1 MAATCAPRWGR
12 GGVDTD
18 PLARLLALRTVSP
31 RRVVGLISGTSAD
44 GIDAALVELEGA
56 GETTRARLLAFR
68 TRPFDP
74 DVRARVLAVGDA
86 RADELLRLH
95 YRLGE
100 EFARA
105 ALEVMEQ
112 ARRDGLPVHLIGSHG
127 QTARHHPRA
136 GAADGR
142 AATLQLAEPAIIAER
157 TGLPVVADFRPRDIA
172 AGGEGAPLVPL
183 VDWLL
188 FRRAGAT
195 RACLNMGGIANV
207 TVVTERLETVR
218 AFDLGPA
225 NMPLDI
231 VVHAW
236 TDGAETFDRD
246 GARAA
251 RGRVDRELV
260 AELLRHPFFQLP
272 PPKSTGREAFG
283 DVFVRPLLARYA
295 GREGDLLATLTRFV
309 AESVATGIRQWVR
322 DPIAEVLV
330 SGGGARNRTLMAA
343 LGAALAPV
351 PVRSLAEV
359 GLDPDAKEAVAFAV
373 LANETLFGRPG
384 NLPGATGAVGPRV
397 LGKLVV

>member
-1 MAATCAPRWGR
+1 MS
-12 GGVDTD
+12 D

-31 RRVVGLISGTSAD
+31 RRVIGLISGTSAD
-44 GIDAALVELEGA
+44 GIDAALVELDGA
-56 GETTRARLLAFR
+56 GETTRARVLDFR
-68 TRPFDP
+68 IFPFDP
-74 DVRARVLAVGDA
+74 DLRGRVLALKEA
-86 RADELLRLH
+86 RAEELLRVH
-95 YRLGE
+95 VRLGE

-105 ALEVMEQ
+105 ALDLITR
-112 ARRDGLPVHLIGSHG
+112 ARRQGVEVHLIGSHG

-136 GAADGR
+136 AEPDGR
-142 AATLQLAEPAIIAER
+142 AATLQVGEPAIIAER

-195 RACLNMGGIANV
+195 RGCLNLGGIANV
-207 TVVTERLETVR
+207 TVVTEAPDTVR

-225 NMPLDI
+225 NMPMDL
-231 VVHAW
+231 VVQAW
-236 TDGAETFDRD
+236 TGGAETFDRD

-251 RGRVDRELV
+251 AGRVDAGLV
-260 AELLRHPFFQLP
+260 AALLRHPYLALP

-283 DVFVRPLLARYA
+283 DVFVTPLLARYR
-295 GREGDLLATLTRFV
+295 GREADLLASLTRFT
-309 AESVATGIRQWVR
+309 AESVAAGIRRWVPER
-322 DPIAEVLV
+322 IDEVLV
-330 SGGGARNRTLMAA
+330 SGGGVRNRTLMSA
-343 LGAALAPV
+343 LGGALAPI

-359 GLDPDAKEAVAFAV
+359 GVDPDAKEAVAFAV

-384 NLPGATGAVGPRV
+384 NVPGSTGAAGPRV

>member
-1 MAATCAPRWGR
+1 
-12 GGVDTD
+12 VDGD
-18 PLARLLALRTVSP
+18 PLARLLALRTVTP

-56 GETTRARLLAFR
+56 GEMTRARLLRYR

-74 DVRARVLAVGDA
+74 ELRARIVALKDA
-86 RADELLRLH
+86 RADEILRLH
-95 YRLGE
+95 FRLGE
-100 EFARA
+100 EFAEA
-105 ALEVMEQ
+105 ALEVIGE
-112 ARRDGLPVHLIGSHG
+112 ARREGLAVHLIGSHG

-136 GAADGR
+136 GSPDGR
-142 AATLQLAEPAIIAER
+142 AATLQIAEPAIIAER

-188 FRRAGAT
+188 FRRTGAT

-207 TVVTERLETVR
+207 TVVTQALDGVR

-225 NMPLDI
+225 NMPLDL
-231 VVHAW
+231 VVQAW
-236 TDGAETFDRD
+236 TGGAETFDHD

-251 RGRVDRELV
+251 SGRVDRKLV
-260 AELLRHPFFQLP
+260 AELLRHPYLELA

-283 DVFVRPLLARYA
+283 DVFVRPLLTRYA
-295 GREGDLLATLTRFV
+295 GREGDLLASLTRFV
-309 AESVATGIRQWVR
+309 AESVASGIRRWVR
-322 DPIAEVLV
+322 EPVAEVLV
-330 SGGGARNRTLMAA
+330 SGGGARNGTLMAE
-343 LGAALAPV
+343 LGTVLAPV

-384 NLPGATGAVGPRV
+384 NVPGATGARGPRV
-397 LGKLVV
+397 LGKLVL

>member
-1 MAATCAPRWGR
+1 MGA
-12 GGVDTD
+12 D

-56 GETTRARLLAFR
+56 GETTRARLLDFR
-68 TRPFDP
+68 TRPFDR
-74 DVRARVLAVGDA
+74 DLRTRVLALGEA
-86 RADELLRLH
+86 PADELLRVH

-105 ALEVMEQ
+105 ALEVMVQ

-136 GAADGR
+136 EDPDGR

-157 TGLPVVADFRPRDIA
+157 TGLPVVADFRPRDVA

-188 FRRAGAT
+188 FRRVGAT

-207 TVVTERLETVR
+207 TVVGERLESVR

-225 NMPLDI
+225 NMPLDL

-236 TDGAETFDRD
+236 TGGAEAFDRD

-251 RGRVDRELV
+251 KGRVDQGLV
-260 AELLRHPFFQLP
+260 AELLRHPFFRLA

-283 DVFVRPLLARYA
+283 DVFVKPLLARYA

-309 AESVATGIRQWVR
+309 AESVAIGIREWFREAV
-322 DPIAEVLV
+322 AEVLV
-330 SGGGARNRTLMAA
+330 SGGGARNGTLMSA

-384 NLPGATGAVGPRV
+384 NVPGATGAAGPRV

>member
-1 MAATCAPRWGR
+1 VSG
-12 GGVDTD
+12 D
-18 PLARLLALRTVSP
+18 PLGRFLALRTTSP

-44 GIDAALVELEGA
+44 GIDAALVEIEGA
-56 GETTRARLLAFR
+56 GETTRARLLGFR

-74 DVRARVLAVGDA
+74 ELRGRIVGLKDA
-86 RADELLRLH
+86 RAEELLRVH

-100 EFARA
+100 EFAQA
-105 ALEVMEQ
+105 ALEAIDE
-112 ARRDGLPVHLIGSHG
+112 ARREGLAVHLVGSHG

-136 GAADGR
+136 DDPSGR
-142 AATLQLAEPAIIAER
+142 AATLQIAEPAIIAER
-157 TGLPVVADFRPRDIA
+157 TGLPVVADFRPADIA

-188 FRRAGAT
+188 FRRPGGT

-207 TVVTERLETVR
+207 TVVTDRLDGVR

-225 NMPLDI
+225 NMPMDL

-236 TDGAETFDRD
+236 TRGAETYDRD

-251 RGRVDRELV
+251 AGRIDEGLV
-260 AELLRHPFFQLP
+260 AELLRHPYFEMP

-283 DVFVRPLLARYA
+283 DVFVRPLLARHA
-295 GREGDLLATLTRFV
+295 GREADLLATLTRFV
-309 AESVATGIRQWVR
+309 AESVATGIRRWIEEPVS
-322 DPIAEVLV
+322 EVLV

-351 PVRSLAEV
+351 RVRSLAEV

-373 LANETLFGRPG
+373 LANETLFGHPG
-384 NLPGATGAVGPRV
+384 NVPGATGAGGPRV
-397 LGKLVV
+397 LGKLVL

>member
-1 MAATCAPRWGR
+1 MIYARHWGSGAVAA
-12 GGVDTD
+12 D
-18 PLARLLALRTVSP
+18 PLAALLSLRTVNP

-44 GIDAALVELEGA
+44 GIDTALVEIHGA
-56 GETTRARLLAFR
+56 GETTRARLLDFQ
-68 TRPFDP
+68 TRPFDSEL
-74 DVRARVLAVGDA
+74 RGRVLALGDA
-86 RADELLRLH
+86 TAPELLRVH
-95 YRLGE
+95 FRLGE
-100 EFARA
+100 EFAQA
-105 ALEVMEQ
+105 ALGAIGRALQ
-112 ARRDGLPVHLIGSHG
+112 SGLEVHLIGSHG

-136 GAADGR
+136 AEADGR
-142 AATLQLAEPAIIAER
+142 AATLQLGEPAVIAER
-157 TGLPVVADFRPRDIA
+157 TRLPVVADFRPRDVA

-188 FRRAGAT
+188 FRRTGAT

-207 TVVTERLETVR
+207 TVVTERVESVR

-225 NMPLDI
+225 NMPLDL

-236 TDGAETFDRD
+236 TRGAETFDRD
-246 GARAA
+246 GSWAA
-251 RGRVDRELV
+251 EGQVDPGLV
-260 AELLRHPFFQLP
+260 AELLQHPFLALP

-283 DVFVRPLLARYA
+283 DVFVGPLVARYR
-295 GREGDLLATLTRFV
+295 GRERDLLASLTRFV
-309 AESVATGIRQWVR
+309 AESVAGGIRRWVSE
-322 DPIAEVLV
+322 PVAEVLV

-343 LGAALAPV
+343 LALTLAPV

-384 NLPGATGAVGPRV
+384 NVPGATGAVGPRI